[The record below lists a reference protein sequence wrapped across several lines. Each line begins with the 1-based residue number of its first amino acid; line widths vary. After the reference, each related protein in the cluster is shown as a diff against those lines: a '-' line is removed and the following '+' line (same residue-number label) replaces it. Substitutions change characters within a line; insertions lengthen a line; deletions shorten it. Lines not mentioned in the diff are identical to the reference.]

1 MDQEADNRRHW
12 STSDMILGQEL
23 GQSTTM
29 SSFID
34 ENYFDKQF
42 LRTRSI
48 SLPEEEVEESSLR
61 GNTTTEMAIDSSFI

>member
-1 MDQEADNRRHW
+1 
-12 STSDMILGQEL
+12 MILGQEL
-23 GQSTTM
+23 GQSTRM